1 MQCLGDRG
9 QSSVTG
15 SWSAQVSLAGHGK
28 EFGFYSKNSMK
39 QLENVKQRS
48 DRFTFEEHTLAAV

>member
-1 MQCLGDRG
+1 M
-9 QSSVTG
+9 TG